1 MSSKTRT
8 RDADGQPA
16 SGERPTGQPSLL
28 DQYRLMRLI
37 RYFEDRATELFID
50 GQIVGTA
57 HSCAGQEA
65 IAVGA
70 AAVMRPDDYLVGH
83 HRSHGHLIARGAD
96 MRRMMAEMFGKRT
109 GYCKGLGGS
118 MHIADLAL
126 QILGCNGIVG
136 AGLPHACGS
145 ALTSKLRGTDQAT
158 VAFFGDGAAGQG
170 AAHEAMNLAATW
182 KLPVVFICENNQFAL
197 SVGWETM
204 RALPDLAPRAAGY
217 GMHGEIV
224 DGNDVSTVQE
234 AVAQALARAR
244 EGGGPSLLEMKTFRR
259 MQHSMRANLPDVR
272 DQALVAEWELKD
284 PIALLEQRLRDAG
297 ALDDERIGAIVTE
310 CEQAVDEAIESSLR
324 DEDASPEDLVSAA
337 YVPHSSHPAPPHGG
351 ERKATFVEA
360 ICEALDLELGAC
372 ENALILGEDVGKVG
386 GIFRATAGLYE
397 KYGAERVRD
406 TPLTESGFVGCGV
419 GAALTGLRPIVELQF
434 SDFSA
439 VAFDQIVNQAAK
451 LKFMMGGGATMP
463 LTIRLVSGAGVRLGA
478 QHSQSLEGV
487 FAHFPGLVV
496 VMPSCAYDVKGLLS
510 AAIQDENPVMFLE
523 QKMLFFAP
531 PEPVPQ
537 ERYAIELGKANVAR
551 EGSDVTVVALGAM
564 VGEALRS
571 ARELQRQGVS
581 VEVIDP
587 RTIVPLDIETILGS
601 VAKTGRAL
609 VVHEAVSFGGIGGEI
624 AAQIGEHGFWDL
636 DGPVVRLGA
645 PFHPIPYQKELERAT
660 LPAAADIT
668 AAINAMN
675 STTN

>member
-1 MSSKTRT
+1 MSSRTRT
-8 RDADGQPA
+8 RETGAH
-16 SGERPTGQPSLL
+16 STTTSERPTDRPSLVE
-28 DQYRLMRLI
+28 QYRLMRLI
-37 RYFEDRATELFID
+37 RSFEDRATELFID
-50 GQIVGTA
+50 GKIVGTA

-96 MRRMMAEMFGKRT
+96 IRRMMAEMFGKRT

-145 ALTSKLRGTDQAT
+145 ALTATVRGTDQAT

-197 SVGWETM
+197 SVGWETL

-224 DGNDVSTVQE
+224 DGNDVT
-234 AVAQALARAR
+234 AVEDAVGQALARAR

-272 DQALVAEWELKD
+272 DRALVAEWELKD
-284 PIALLEQRLRDAG
+284 PIELLERQLREAG
-297 ALDDERIGAIVTE
+297 ELDDERVASIGSE
-310 CEQAVDEAIESSLR
+310 CERAVEEAIETSLQ
-324 DEDASPEDLVSAA
+324 DEDASSEDLPSAVYA
-337 YVPHSSHPAPPHGG
+337 PHKSHPAPPQGG
-351 ERKATFVEA
+351 ERQLAFVDA
-360 ICEALDLELGAC
+360 IREALDLELA
-372 ENALILGEDVGKVG
+372 ASDSTLILGEDVGKVG

-397 KYGAERVRD
+397 KYGAQRVRD

-419 GAALTGLRPIVELQF
+419 GAAMTGLRPIVELQF
-434 SDFSA
+434 SDFCA

-451 LKFMMGGGATMP
+451 LKFMTGGGAEMP

-487 FAHFPGLVV
+487 FAHFPGLIV
-496 VMPSCAYDVKGLLS
+496 VMPSSAHDAKGLLS
-510 AAIQDENPVMFLE
+510 AAVQDDNPAMFLE
-523 QKMLFFAP
+523 QKMLFFSP
-531 PEPVPQ
+531 PEAVPE
-537 ERYAIELGKANVAR
+537 ERYAISLGKANVVR

-564 VGEALRS
+564 VGEAVRS
-571 ARELQRQGVS
+571 ARELERRGVS

-587 RTIVPLDIETILGS
+587 RTIVPLDIETILAS

-624 AAQIGEHGFWDL
+624 AAQIGEQGFWDL

-645 PFHPIPYQKELERAT
+645 PFHPIPYQKDLERAT
-660 LPAAADIT
+660 LPAAGDIT
-668 AAINAMN
+668 AAIDAMS
-675 STTN
+675 STN